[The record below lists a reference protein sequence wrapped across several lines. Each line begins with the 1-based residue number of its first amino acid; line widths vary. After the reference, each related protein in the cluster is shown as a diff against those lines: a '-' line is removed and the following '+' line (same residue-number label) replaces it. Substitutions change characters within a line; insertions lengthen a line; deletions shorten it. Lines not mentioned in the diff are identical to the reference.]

1 MYHTED
7 LDVRSKMDNV
17 ARTIQ
22 MLPTVGQLS
31 QLHNRR
37 ITSPPATGFQVTLQC
52 YTESVRYGGCS
63 KKQEQVLITQSHTT
77 LCACLEE
84 LHSQIQERHSGDC
97 VKAVQAFNS
106 AQLQDTSTAAEGL
119 LVHHM

>member
-1 MYHTED
+1 MQDMMYGTED

-52 YTESVRYGGCS
+52 YRSVEYRGCG
-63 KKQEQVLITQSHTT
+63 KKQEQVLITQSHIT

-84 LHSQIQERHSGDC
+84 LHSRSFT
-97 VKAVQAFNS
+97 AVI
-106 AQLQDTSTAAEGL
+106 
-119 LVHHM
+119 V